1 MNWSDAAGSNKKYE
15 GGFHMENDKLIL
27 ALDVN
32 TLGEAEELVLALKD
46 VVGTYK
52 IGMQLYYGAGNKAVE
67 MVHRHG
73 GKVFL
78 DLKLHDIPNTVAHAA
93 RVLTGYGVEMFNIHT
108 SGGKEMMSRTR
119 EAVLDEAEKLG
130 LAPPLLVGVT
140 VLTSIDDD
148 ALNTEIG
155 IPGTSGETV
164 MKWTDLAFEAG
175 LDGVV
180 ASPREAKAI
189 KEKYDDKLI
198 VTPGIRPLW
207 AAGDDQR
214 RVLAPGQALEAGAT
228 HLVVG
233 RPITKH
239 RDPREGA
246 LKILEEMKSTRS

>member
-1 MNWSDAAGSNKKYE
+1 
-15 GGFHMENDKLIL
+15 MENDKLIL

-155 IPGTSGETV
+155 
-164 MKWTDLAFEAG
+164 
-175 LDGVV
+175 
-180 ASPREAKAI
+180 
-189 KEKYDDKLI
+189 
-198 VTPGIRPLW
+198 
-207 AAGDDQR
+207 
-214 RVLAPGQALEAGAT
+214 
-228 HLVVG
+228 
-233 RPITKH
+233 
-239 RDPREGA
+239 
-246 LKILEEMKSTRS
+246 